1 MARAPPQPHTR
12 CAPPAR
18 ALSHGSRPLR
28 HLFAPAP
35 RIRIHASLCRIQAMF
50 RFPEPCLM

>member
-35 RIRIHASLCRIQAMF
+35 RTRIHAALCRIQAMF
-50 RFPEPCLM
+50 RFPEHCLM